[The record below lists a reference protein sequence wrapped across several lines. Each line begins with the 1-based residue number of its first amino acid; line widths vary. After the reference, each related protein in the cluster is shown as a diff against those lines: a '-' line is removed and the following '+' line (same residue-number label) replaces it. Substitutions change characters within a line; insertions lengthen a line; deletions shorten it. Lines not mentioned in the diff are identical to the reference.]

1 MDMVPGRDGGYDAAA
16 VEAGAV
22 PDAPDGAGATGEAQ
36 AMEQRVGL
44 APRRWGR
51 PLRVLLALA
60 GAQACDRA
68 RTCLELAPGFAVVGV
83 APNGHRA
90 LALAAETEPDV
101 AVVDA
106 DLPAGGLAV
115 VPALRRRS
123 PASVVVALA
132 SPSFGG
138 DERPS
143 FEVGMAQPGGTGADV
158 YLGPG
163 TPLVVLTD
171 VLADLAVRLDQESR
185 RPLRGQWPAHVPPPV
200 ARWAESVHGPE
211 LRLVRGVDHGLGGVR
226 NPGRAEM
233 SRMGTR
239 SSRPS
244 RAEPRPAPRRGRS
257 RRWSAGIAAAAA
269 AGSILSAGVAA
280 AATGSLPVPAQA
292 LASRVLATVHVSV
305 PNPGAGAKQSAGD
318 SGYAGGGRGPHG
330 RRPNQAPGRAP
341 LLAPGTGSS
350 STGPSGLSSSGAPG
364 PGAPVVGGAAGSGAD
379 GSSSASS
386 GAVSAGPSSSHAPT
400 APAVP
405 ADHGATP
412 AGAGQ
417 APRQSPP
424 GTGGA
429 AGHGEAGSDPRV
441 GSPSGTSSGTG
452 AAAGDGHG
460 SVSPP
465 PGQAQGS
472 QADPQPGSSH
482 AEGASKAGGSKVA
495 HTVSTGG

>member
-22 PDAPDGAGATGEAQ
+22 PDAPDGAGAPGEAQ

-211 LRLVRGVDHGLGGVR
+211 LRLVRGVDHALGGVR

-244 RAEPRPAPRRGRS
+244 IAEPRPARRRGRS

-305 PNPGAGAKQSAGD
+305 PNPDARPSGGD
-318 SGYAGGGRGPHG
+318 PGQAGGGRGHQD
-330 RRPNQAPGRAP
+330 RRPNRDPGRAR
-341 LLAPGTGSS
+341 LLAPGAGSS
-350 STGPSGLSSSGAPG
+350 SIGPSGLSSSGSPG
-364 PGAPVVGGAAGSGAD
+364 PGGPVAGAAQGSGAD
-379 GSSSASS
+379 GSSADS
-386 GAVSAGPSSSHAPT
+386 GGVAAAGPSSLQAPT

-412 AGAGQ
+412 AGTGQ
-417 APRQSPP
+417 APRPSPP
-424 GTGGA
+424 GPGGA
-429 AGHGEAGSDPRV
+429 AGQGEAGSDPRG
-441 GSPSGTSSGTG
+441 GSPSGTSPGTG
-452 AAAGDGHG
+452 VAAGDGHG
-460 SVSPP
+460 SVGPP
-465 PGQAQGS
+465 PGQADGS

-482 AEGASKAGGSKVA
+482 GGGAANAGGSKASHAVP
-495 HTVSTGG
+495 TGG